1 MPLDPFVPLFMK
13 GSMLRVSSQG
23 QSKCERQYESLHLY
37 NIEYIVYNEQ
47 YVTHDIYIYI
57 NICIYIRIGRK
68 RNIGATVRCEQTVV
82 IEQKATV
89 RPLKP

>member
-47 YVTHDIYIYI
+47 YVTHDIYINMY
-57 NICIYIRIGRK
+57 IYISVLAGSVTLGLLSGVSK
-68 RNIGATVRCEQTVV
+68 QSS
-82 IEQKATV
+82 
-89 RPLKP
+89 